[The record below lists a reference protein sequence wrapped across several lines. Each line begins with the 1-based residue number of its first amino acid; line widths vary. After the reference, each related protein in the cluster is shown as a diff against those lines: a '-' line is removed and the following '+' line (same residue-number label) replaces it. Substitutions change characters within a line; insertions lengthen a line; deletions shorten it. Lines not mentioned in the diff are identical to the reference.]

1 MAKATFLKIIKMG
14 ELTKVKGIGP
24 KTEAYFNKLGIKD
37 YKDLIYYFP
46 RDYEAYE
53 DITEIIKLEVGKVYT
68 INAMVVTKPS
78 FFRKGHV
85 NITSCWLDD
94 GTAKIRA
101 YWFNISFI
109 NKSLVLGKSYVFR
122 GRVSRVK
129 NGYAISQCKIY
140 NKETY
145 ESLKGN
151 LSPVYTLTKGL
162 SNNTIKKAIAN
173 LINDTKLNTEIF
185 EEYLPDNIIRN
196 RKLPTLSY
204 AFKHIHYPDDM
215 DDMIR
220 ARKRHVYDELFLF
233 SLAMQSNK
241 TVRVGRKDLKD
252 VNEKL
257 LNDVVKELPFK
268 LTKSQITVIKE
279 LVADFKNCK
288 RMNRLLQGDVGS
300 GKTIVAILTS
310 YLVATKKIQT
320 AFMAPTEVLAEQH
333 YNNILNLS
341 FARAF
346 GCETDNK
353 NKIVVALLTGSTK
366 QKDRKNILESLKKG
380 EIDILIGTHALFS
393 VDVEYKDLGFI
404 VIDEQHRFGV
414 GQRKALEEKGKDVNV
429 LIMSATPIPRTLSM
443 LFYADMDVSRLTD
456 KPKNRLPIK
465 NYVAST
471 SEREKSFRSMKK
483 QIDLGHQAYVI
494 CAAID
499 SSDDEEQGS
508 FANYQNVVDYAK
520 TLSEFYGNTIKI
532 GILHGKM
539 KSSEKYEVMKK
550 FKENEIQILVST
562 TVVEVGVDVPNATYL
577 MVEDAGAFGLAELHQ
592 LRGRVGRS
600 DAQSYALFVD
610 TSGTEK
616 SKERLEILATS
627 NDGFYIAEEDL
638 KLRGPGDV
646 FGVKQSGEMDFR
658 LADMYTDLGVFR
670 DASVDAKEFIDKK
683 IPLSKSL
690 KNKLD
695 DYLKLGYVI

>member
-1 MAKATFLKIIKMG
+1 M
-14 ELTKVKGIGP
+14 
-24 KTEAYFNKLGIKD
+24 
-37 YKDLIYYFP
+37 
-46 RDYEAYE
+46 R
-53 DITEIIKLEVGKVYT
+53 
-68 INAMVVTKPS
+68 
-78 FFRKGHV
+78 
-85 NITSCWLDD
+85 
-94 GTAKIRA
+94 
-101 YWFNISFI
+101 
-109 NKSLVLGKSYVFR
+109 
-122 GRVSRVK
+122 
-129 NGYAISQCKIY
+129 
-140 NKETY
+140 
-145 ESLKGN
+145 
-151 LSPVYTLTKGL
+151 
-162 SNNTIKKAIAN
+162 
-173 LINDTKLNTEIF
+173 
-185 EEYLPDNIIRN
+185 
-196 RKLPTLSY
+196 
-204 AFKHIHYPDDM
+204 
-215 DDMIR
+215 
-220 ARKRHVYDELFLF
+220 
-233 SLAMQSNK
+233 
-241 TVRVGRKDLKD
+241 
-252 VNEKL
+252 
-257 LNDVVKELPFK
+257 
-268 LTKSQITVIKE
+268 
-279 LVADFKNCK
+279 
-288 RMNRLLQGDVGS
+288 
-300 GKTIVAILTS
+300 
-310 YLVATKKIQT
+310 
-320 AFMAPTEVLAEQH
+320 VLA
-333 YNNILNLS
+333 
-341 FARAF
+341 
-346 GCETDNK
+346 
-353 NKIVVALLTGSTK
+353 
-366 QKDRKNILESLKKG
+366 
-380 EIDILIGTHALFS
+380 LF
-393 VDVEYKDLGFI
+393 
-404 VIDEQHRFGV
+404 
-414 GQRKALEEKGKDVNV
+414 
-429 LIMSATPIPRTLSM
+429 
-443 LFYADMDVSRLTD
+443 FYADMDVSRLTD